1 MGCDEVRTLELED
14 VEENNGDIDDQQKSK
29 SLLIKA
35 YYGRLQIDIVFEDTL
50 IKTQD
55 ELDDKLRCYIPTKIK
70 KPDSDD
76 LTFNTKDDI
85 LTKSANIDFNKYYLI
100 ALNGINKVLN
110 VEQMDG
116 NYVIYHDNKSGY
128 RNKYVAL
135 LVKKIGPNPKFVLAS
150 SKKDYLNE

>member
-1 MGCDEVRTLELED
+1 MGCDEIRTLELED
-14 VEENNGDIDDQQKSK
+14 VEENNGGINKSK
-29 SLLIKA
+29 PQSILREA

-50 IKTQD
+50 IKSQD

-76 LTFNTKDDI
+76 LAFNTKDDI
-85 LTKSANIDFNKYYLI
+85 LTKTAKIDFNSYYLI

-110 VEQMDG
+110 VEEEDG
-116 NYVIYHDNKSGY
+116 KYVIYHDNKSGY

-135 LVKKIGPNPKFVLAS
+135 LVRKIGPNPKFVLATP
-150 SKKDYLNE
+150 KMEYLNE